1 MEPPSFASVFRL
13 TPAEVLRHLRSARG
27 RTVRVGKARRL
38 WAGHR
43 IGGPS
48 NDRKIPVP
56 FIAPG
61 PLVAHLRVMDTS
73 HTRPSV
79 SASAVKGVGPP
90 PEPYAAPPAGT
101 GSPSSPA
108 TGPERAAWLLMGA
121 GLWFILYFKL
131 VPALVT
137 GLGVYTL
144 IHALTARLA
153 GGALSHSRAKIVAVA
168 VLGVVI
174 VGGVAGLSLL
184 LVAFLKGRLGDL
196 PALLDKMAAVLEGVR
211 DQWGGSPWIPAAED
225 LRGAVIAGLR
235 EHARELQRV
244 GGDVGRVLLQALV
257 GIVIG
262 ALVSFE
268 TRRPQ
273 TPLLLALAERVQRLA
288 RAFEQIVFAQVRI
301 SALNTLLAGLYL
313 LIALPLF
320 GVELPLRKTLVA
332 VTYIAGL
339 IPIVGNLISNTVIV
353 IIALGTSLPVAVVS
367 LGFLVVVHKLEYF
380 MNARIVGGAIHAAAW
395 EIILAIFGFEAAFG
409 VPGVIVAPI
418 IYAYLKT
425 ELADRQLI

>member
-1 MEPPSFASVFRL
+1 MA
-13 TPAEVLRHLRSARG
+13 
-27 RTVRVGKARRL
+27 
-38 WAGHR
+38 
-43 IGGPS
+43 
-48 NDRKIPVP
+48 
-56 FIAPG
+56 
-61 PLVAHLRVMDTS
+61 
-73 HTRPSV
+73 
-79 SASAVKGVGPP
+79 
-90 PEPYAAPPAGT
+90 
-101 GSPSSPA
+101 
-108 TGPERAAWLLMGA
+108 A
-121 GLWFILYFKL
+121 GLLFILYFKL

-211 DQWGGSPWIPAAED
+211 DQWDGSPWIPAAED